1 MLNAQ
6 DKKIL
11 RAQVQ
16 QYRSLFQIG
25 KDGISDNLIA
35 TLDDSL
41 RAHELVK
48 LTLLKTAPL
57 STAEAAAMLAQ
68 ATDSELVHSI
78 GRTFVLYRRSKKNL
92 MGL

>member
-1 MLNAQ
+1 MLNAR

-11 RAQVQ
+11 RAQAQ

-48 LTLLKTAPL
+48 LNLLKTAPL

-78 GRTFVLYRRSKKNL
+78 GRTFVLSKR
-92 MGL
+92 

>member
-1 MLNAQ
+1 MLNAR

-11 RAQVQ
+11 RAQAQ

-57 STAEAAAMLAQ
+57 STAEAAAMRAQ

>member
-1 MLNAQ
+1 MLNAR

-11 RAQVQ
+11 RAQAQ

-48 LTLLKTAPL
+48 LNLLKTAPL
-57 STAEAAAMLAQ
+57 STAAGAGHGQRAGAQ
-68 ATDSELVHSI
+68 HRQDIRAVSAQQEESDGAL
-78 GRTFVLYRRSKKNL
+78 R
-92 MGL
+92 